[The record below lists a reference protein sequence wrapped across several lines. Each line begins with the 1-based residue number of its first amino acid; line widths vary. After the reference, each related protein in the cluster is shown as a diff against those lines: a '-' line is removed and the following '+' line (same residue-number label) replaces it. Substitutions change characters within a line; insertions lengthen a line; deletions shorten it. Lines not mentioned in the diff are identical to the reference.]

1 MNEGIWSGGRGL
13 VLLLAV
19 AGTGLLVYWLRP
31 VLTPF
36 LLGALFAYLG
46 NPLVVRLQ
54 VEGRRWKWRMSRTPA
69 VVLVFLLL
77 FAALALSV
85 LMVLPLL
92 QRELARLMEWLPQW
106 LEWLREQALP
116 WLQDRTGLSA
126 DALDPGPV
134 SGLLAEHW
142 QQAGDWVVRALE
154 SVGRSGG
161 LVFAWLLNLVL
172 VPVVTFYLLRDW
184 DRLLAGVRDLLP
196 RSVEPRVVRIAAE
209 SDAVLA
215 TFVRGQLL
223 VMLILSVFYAAG
235 LWLAGLE
242 PGIAVGVIAGLV
254 SFVPYLGVIVGL
266 GLGVAAVLV
275 QGADPV
281 LLFWVLAVFAAG
293 QLLESLVLTPR
304 IVGDRIGL
312 HPVAVIF
319 AVLAGGQLFGF
330 FGVLLA
336 LPMAAVLAVGVRHA
350 RMDYHQS
357 RLYSDVRSG
366 SHE

>member
-13 VLLLAV
+13 ALLLAA

-46 NPLVVRLQ
+46 NPLVARLQ

-77 FAALALSV
+77 FAALVLSV

-92 QRELARLMEWLPQW
+92 QRELARFMEWLPQW
-106 LEWLREQALP
+106 LEWIREQAVP
-116 WLQDRTGLSA
+116 WLQDRMGLPA

-142 QQAGDWVVRALE
+142 QQAGDWAVRVLE

-196 RSVEPRVVRIAAE
+196 RSVEPRMVRIAAE

-223 VMLILSVFYAAG
+223 VMLSLSVFYAAG

-242 PGIAVGVIAGLV
+242 PGIAVGVMAGLV

-266 GLGVAAVLV
+266 GLGLAAALV
-275 QGADPV
+275 QGADPK

-330 FGVLLA
+330 LGVLLA
-336 LPMAAVLAVGVRHA
+336 LPVAAVLAVGVRHA
-350 RMDYHQS
+350 RMDYRQS
-357 RLYSDVRSG
+357 RLYADGGSG
-366 SHE
+366 SQE